1 MVVSGSEASS
11 WPEWT
16 EDEASELLKGMK
28 RLEHLQ
34 LQNRFSKS
42 SAEKASLKHFAMAA
56 RSTASV
62 KQLSM
67 IRMSRLVGLDL
78 ASDTLEHVS
87 IELDWDGDDVL
98 HSLSEISSLRTL
110 KISRS
115 TEVVRVGAL
124 SLAPLEHLQE
134 VTLSNVRPSAILLP
148 VKCALSISC
157 DSYCTD
163 EMTEW
168 GDDPVWKQVSSQM
181 RSVQML
187 AGTAVWKLPA
197 VLLLPMA
204 LRDANI
210 NLKGGRGHRT
220 AVHLGG
226 ALASAERCSVAV
238 EGVDVIIPSVRWTRF
253 AIYRREKWSDD
264 VAIHFEAGCNPGA
277 TWWLRNQT
285 GVSRIELGERW
296 CDDVCMQ
303 QSCVVLRNMDS
314 LCSGN
319 LGGRHRRLDRPDC
332 D

>member
-124 SLAPLEHLQE
+124 SLAPSRASTGGHSDGCE
-134 VTLSNVRPSAILLP
+134 
-148 VKCALSISC
+148 ALGYIA
-157 DSYCTD
+157 
-163 EMTEW
+163 
-168 GDDPVWKQVSSQM
+168 SSQ
-181 RSVQML
+181 
-187 AGTAVWKLPA
+187 
-197 VLLLPMA
+197 
-204 LRDANI
+204 
-210 NLKGGRGHRT
+210 
-220 AVHLGG
+220 
-226 ALASAERCSVAV
+226 
-238 EGVDVIIPSVRWTRF
+238 VR
-253 AIYRREKWSDD
+253 AQHI
-264 VAIHFEAGCNPGA
+264 
-277 TWWLRNQT
+277 L
-285 GVSRIELGERW
+285 
-296 CDDVCMQ
+296 
-303 QSCVVLRNMDS
+303 
-314 LCSGN
+314 
-319 LGGRHRRLDRPDC
+319 
-332 D
+332 

>member
-1 MVVSGSEASS
+1 
-11 WPEWT
+11 
-16 EDEASELLKGMK
+16 
-28 RLEHLQ
+28 
-34 LQNRFSKS
+34 
-42 SAEKASLKHFAMAA
+42 MAA

-98 HSLSEISSLRTL
+98 HSLSEISSLRML

-124 SLAPLEHLQE
+124 SLAPSEHLQE
-134 VTLSNVRPSAILLP
+134 VTLTDVRPSAISLP
-148 VKCALSISC
+148 VKCALNISC

-210 NLKGGRGHRT
+210 NLKGGRGHRM

-253 AIYRREKWSDD
+253 AIYRGEKWSDD

-285 GVSRIELGERW
+285 GVSRIELGER
-296 CDDVCMQ
+296 CRAV
-303 QSCVVLRNMDS
+303 SF
-314 LCSGN
+314 
-319 LGGRHRRLDRPDC
+319 
-332 D
+332 